1 MIGWGLTTVP
11 LRRGSQL
18 SGRAHCWPPSPR
30 ATSQPGRPQGSEAG
44 WGSGRTHSLGGP
56 LTLPAAQVP
65 IPPRAWQRVPQSIL
79 PCPQATGVSNEGEGA
94 PPCTLC
100 SALMSP
106 GECSGMLQKPQ
117 QHTGPLEHTAG
128 TQNRLWGART
138 PTTHSHSP
146 PNPWVL
152 FRVGCPRIL
161 KKDVL
166 PTPGEAPQDPPQP
179 LTLDPPLPSYT
190 P

>member
-1 MIGWGLTTVP
+1 MIRWELTTVP
-11 LRRGSQL
+11 LGRASQL

-30 ATSQPGRPQGSEAG
+30 ATSQPRRPQGSEAG

-65 IPPRAWQRVPQSIL
+65 IPPRAWQRQRVPQSIL

-106 GECSGMLQKPQ
+106 GECSGMLQKPSSTQ
-117 QHTGPLEHTAG
+117 VPGSILQGPRTGSGVLGLPPLT
-128 TQNRLWGART
+128 
-138 PTTHSHSP
+138 S
-146 PNPWVL
+146 
-152 FRVGCPRIL
+152 
-161 KKDVL
+161 
-166 PTPGEAPQDPPQP
+166 QP
-179 LTLDPPLPSYT
+179 LGCSSGWSARGF
-190 P
+190 